1 VIRVTAVWMSVAP
14 AGARSLADLERFTL
28 TALDGLALDVDHVVH
43 HVVAR
48 SRPAGDTAGSTAGR
62 TAGSTAGDT
71 SSGST
76 GVAALRIRRGGVPG
90 TVALDPAEVAAG
102 VFRRVGGTVTVLPAV
117 DGGAAPIVVGDPG
130 PAAACLA
137 AATASRDGLSGR
149 CVRFPGQDRLTRVVP
164 VHRIVERSAISR
176 VAGDGRPVADDE
188 LVHIRSQVQPTFE
201 AGELVLRV
209 AASH

>member
-1 VIRVTAVWMSVAP
+1 MIRVTAVWMSVAP
-14 AGARSLADLERFTL
+14 AGDRSLADLERLAL

-43 HVVAR
+43 HVVAHP
-48 SRPAGDTAGSTAGR
+48 RPAGSTAGSTAGG
-62 TAGSTAGDT
+62 TA
-71 SSGST
+71 
-76 GVAALRIRRGGVPG
+76 GVAALRIRRDGGPG
-90 TVALDPAEVAAG
+90 TAALDAAEVAAG

>member
-14 AGARSLADLERFTL
+14 AGDRSLADLERLAL

-43 HVVAR
+43 HVVAHP
-48 SRPAGDTAGSTAGR
+48 RPAGSTAGSTAGG
-62 TAGSTAGDT
+62 TA
-71 SSGST
+71 
-76 GVAALRIRRGGVPG
+76 GVAALRIRRDGGPG
-90 TVALDPAEVAAG
+90 TAALDAAEVAAG
-102 VFRRVGGTVTVLPAV
+102 VFRRVGGTVTVLPAA
-117 DGGAAPIVVGDPG
+117 DAAAAPIVVGDPG

-137 AATASRDGLSGR
+137 AATASRDGVSGR

-176 VAGDGRPVADDE
+176 VAGLGRPVADDE

>member
-1 VIRVTAVWMSVAP
+1 MIRVTAVWMSVAP
-14 AGARSLADLERFTL
+14 AGDRSLADLERLAL

-43 HVVAR
+43 HVVAHP
-48 SRPAGDTAGSTAGR
+48 RPAGSTAGSTAGG
-62 TAGSTAGDT
+62 TA
-71 SSGST
+71 
-76 GVAALRIRRGGVPG
+76 GVAALRIRRDGGPG
-90 TVALDPAEVAAG
+90 TAALDAAEVAAG
-102 VFRRVGGTVTVLPAV
+102 VFRRVGGTVTVLPAA
-117 DGGAAPIVVGDPG
+117 DAAAAPIVVGDPG

-137 AATASRDGLSGR
+137 AATASRDGVSGR

-176 VAGDGRPVADDE
+176 VAGLGRPVADDE